1 MRHVGL
7 LAFGI
12 TTAVLVPAA
21 LHWVDAGSA
30 QIDRLVAPGAR
41 ALTLGGAT
49 IDVAVD
55 RAIVDAG
62 DTVHVTLTARQASD
76 AKVAVAVLVMESV
89 GSGGG
94 RVETPPRRLARET
107 VTFAAGAAGASKQ
120 LAFKLPGRRGLEMDG
135 LAPFGHYTILVMAP
149 KAADK
154 LERLRHR
161 AARVDNPMED
171 EGGRYNAWAAAYY
184 AAGSAD
190 DDQADDA
197 AAAAAPDP
205 DAADDVP
212 DPDAIA
218 AAQAVAAVVGQ
229 PGETARLEVQT
240 RPVGGTVA
248 LKVPDTARV
257 GQPYTVVVTV
267 RNPGKRAVSH
277 AGVRLTAPPLYGVE
291 YRGLAEDQLTIEPA
305 VATFDL
311 GPKQSRQVEFKVT
324 AAAAGTAGVYAAT
337 TCDDSDDWETCHEIL
352 DGQLD
357 ATDIVAAEPTPAAT
371 TTAALPTPA
380 APPAIAAAPT
390 PPPAIAAR

>member
-171 EGGRYNAWAAAYY
+171 EGGRYNAWVAAYY
-184 AAGSAD
+184 AAGSGA
-190 DDQADDA
+190 ATDDA
-197 AAAAAPDP
+197 AAADQAADDAPADDDAAADP
-205 DAADDVP
+205 DAV
-212 DPDAIA
+212 A
-218 AAQAVAAVVGQ
+218 AAQAVAAVIGQ

-248 LKVPDTARV
+248 LKVPDSARV

-267 RNPGKRAVSH
+267 RNPGKHAVTH

-305 VATFDL
+305 VATIDL

-357 ATDIVAAEPTPAAT
+357 ATDIVAAEPTPAA
-371 TTAALPTPA
+371 
-380 APPAIAAAPT
+380 
-390 PPPAIAAR
+390 PPAIAAR